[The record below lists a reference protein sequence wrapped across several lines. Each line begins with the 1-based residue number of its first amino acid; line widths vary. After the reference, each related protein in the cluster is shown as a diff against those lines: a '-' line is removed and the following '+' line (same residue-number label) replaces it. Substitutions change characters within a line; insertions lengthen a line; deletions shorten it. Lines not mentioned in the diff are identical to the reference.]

1 MMTIQSV
8 DRRSSQTISAYF
20 EPSKIFEPKLPWITA
35 FQAIHADPFSTISA
49 LGKPRFNGFTTNS
62 GLRGSVESDSPV
74 YPGCTSCDRW
84 HIHYRWQQMDPTVPC
99 NPNIYRKKTRQHDT
113 SITQSKANLL
123 ANIGQFLGILAPL
136 KFNMNTQ
143 HGCQFKW
150 SSFFQDAAQTFF
162 FNELAGY
169 LSSNL
174 TQHAPIEY
182 TINIKTILYKIH

>member
-99 NPNIYRKKTRQHDT
+99 NPNIYRKKPDNTIQASPNQKQICWQTLGSFWEFWRPLN
-113 SITQSKANLL
+113 SIWTPSMA
-123 ANIGQFLGILAPL
+123 A
-136 KFNMNTQ
+136 
-143 HGCQFKW
+143 
-150 SSFFQDAAQTFF
+150 SSSDPASFRMLHRLFF
-162 FNELAGY
+162 
-169 LSSNL
+169 
-174 TQHAPIEY
+174 
-182 TINIKTILYKIH
+182 